1 MAAARHTRPVRVWC
15 GQAWGWGGAV
25 GLWWAGGS
33 LLKPGVTLLLQ
44 TPSSKEEADGNSSGD
59 SCREQPCCNRQTDTV
74 TLSCSYSRTHMS
86 LQDSKSLSYIDSH
99 SVTGSHSNHGETQ
112 VSCIPPESHTQS
124 LTHTRGLTG
133 TEAFPNIQDLSQVTT
148 ASHLNHSLDKAAI
161 WLPLLSIRAH
171 GAGLMP
177 PSLAVHRM
185 PLFWL

>member
-1 MAAARHTRPVRVWC
+1 M
-15 GQAWGWGGAV
+15 
-25 GLWWAGGS
+25 
-33 LLKPGVTLLLQ
+33 
-44 TPSSKEEADGNSSGD
+44 
-59 SCREQPCCNRQTDTV
+59 
-74 TLSCSYSRTHMS
+74 
-86 LQDSKSLSYIDSH
+86 
-99 SVTGSHSNHGETQ
+99 
-112 VSCIPPESHTQS
+112 PPESHTQS

-177 PSLAVHRM
+177 PSLALHRM